1 MKLHEL
7 VKLRNELE
15 KALDL
20 SVIQDELEKNSARL
34 RSLKHYADPEYAESL
49 ETIAQQHGAI
59 IEHARIDTQKVQE
72 TVDSINQDINSIAG
86 KFFEENYQLELQHID
101 PDTIRSIRNIL
112 LPDQIE
118 QLLISRIQLHSN
130 WKYPGL
136 EIGCRD
142 GEWTKHLVA
151 SDPLY
156 VADIFYEF
164 LDNTVNQFAPS
175 YRGRVRKYLIE
186 DFRINGLPDNQFGF
200 IFSYNFFN
208 YLSLDSIKQYLIQA
222 KSWLRDGGT
231 MLFTYNNADMPA
243 GAGYAEN
250 YFMSYVPKSLLVA
263 MCEGLGFIITDTQE
277 FDPAIAWIEIIK
289 PGTLNTVKASQA
301 LGEIKYRQV
310 NPVEIHYI
318 HGQPVEIIA
327 NRD

>member
-49 ETIAQQHGAI
+49 ETIAQQHSAI

-86 KFFEENYQLELQHID
+86 KFFEENYQLELQYID
-101 PDTIRSIRNIL
+101 PEDIRSIRNIL

-118 QLLISRIQLHSN
+118 QLLISRIQLHSS
-130 WKYPGL
+130 WKYPAL

-156 VADIFYEF
+156 VADVFHEF
-164 LDNTVNQFAPS
+164 LDNTVNQFVPS

-243 GAGYAEN
+243 GAGYAET

-263 MCEGLGFIITDTQE
+263 MCEGLGFTITNTHE
-277 FDPAIAWIEIIK
+277 FDPAIAWIEIKK
-289 PGTLNTVKASQA
+289 PGTLKTVKASQA
-301 LGEIKYRQV
+301 LGEVKYRRGE
-310 NPVEIHYI
+310 PVEI
-318 HGQPVEIIA
+318 VA
-327 NRD
+327 VRD

>member
-20 SVIQDELEKNSARL
+20 SVIQGELEKNSARL

-49 ETIAQQHGAI
+49 EAIAQQHSSI
-59 IEHARIDTQKVQE
+59 IEQALIDSQSIQE
-72 TVDSINQDINSIAG
+72 TVDNINQDINSLAG
-86 KFFEENYQLELQHID
+86 KFFEESYQLELQYVD
-101 PDTIRSIRNIL
+101 PDTIRSTRNIN
-112 LPDQIE
+112 LPEQIE
-118 QLLISRIQLHSN
+118 QLLLSRIQLHSN
-130 WKYPGL
+130 WKYPAL

-156 VADIFYEF
+156 IADVFDEF
-164 LDNTVNQFAPS
+164 LHVAVEQFTPV
-175 YRGRVRKYLIE
+175 YQGRIRKYLIDNFHIE
-186 DFRINGLPDNQFGF
+186 GLPENQFSF

-222 KSWLRDGGT
+222 KAWLRDGGT

-263 MCEGLGFIITDTQE
+263 MCEGLGFTVIHTQE
-277 FDPAIAWIEIIK
+277 FDPAIAWIEIK
-289 PGTLNTVKASQA
+289 KSGTLNTVKAGQV
-301 LGEIKYRQV
+301 LGEVKYRQV
-310 NPVEIHYI
+310 ESVEK
-318 HGQPVEIIA
+318 VS
-327 NRD
+327 

>member
-20 SVIQDELEKNSARL
+20 SVIQGELEKNSARL

-49 ETIAQQHGAI
+49 ETIAQQHSSI
-59 IEHARIDTQKVQE
+59 IEQARIDIQKVQE

-86 KFFEENYQLELQHID
+86 KFFEENYQLELQYID
-101 PDTIRSIRNIL
+101 PNIIRSTRYIT
-112 LPDQIE
+112 LPEQIE
-118 QLLISRIQLHSN
+118 QLLLSRIQLHSN
-130 WKYPGL
+130 WQYPGL
-136 EIGCRD
+136 EIGCGD
-142 GEWTKHLVA
+142 GVWTKHLVA

-156 VADIFYEF
+156 VADVFHEF
-164 LDNTVNQFAPS
+164 LDNTVNQFATS

-186 DFRINGLPDNQFGF
+186 DFRINGLPENQFGF

-222 KSWLRDGGT
+222 KAWLRDGGT

-263 MCEGLGFIITDTQE
+263 MCEGLGFTITNTYE
-277 FDPAIAWIEIIK
+277 FEPAVAWIEIK
-289 PGTLNTVKASQA
+289 KSGTLKTVKASQA
-301 LGEIKYRQV
+301 LGEVKYRQDG
-310 NPVEIHYI
+310 PVEI
-318 HGQPVEIIA
+318 VA
-327 NRD
+327 VRD

>member
-7 VKLRNELE
+7 VRLRNELE

-20 SVIQDELEKNSARL
+20 SVIQDELQKNSARL
-34 RSLKHYADPEYAESL
+34 RSLKHFADPEYAESL
-49 ETIAQQHGAI
+49 EVIANQHSAI
-59 IEHARIDTQKVQE
+59 IEHARIDMQKVQE

-86 KFFEENYQLELQHID
+86 KFFEENYQLELQYID
-101 PDTIRSIRNIL
+101 PTTVRSVRNIT
-112 LPDQIE
+112 LPEQIE

-130 WKYPGL
+130 WKYPAL

-156 VADIFYEF
+156 VADLFEEF
-164 LDNTVNQFAPS
+164 LDNAVNQFAPS
-175 YRGRVRKYLIE
+175 YRGRVRKYQIE
-186 DFRINGLPDNQFGF
+186 DFHINGLPENQFGF

-231 MLFTYNNADMPA
+231 MLFTYNNADMPS
-243 GAGYAEN
+243 GAGYAET

-263 MCEGLGFIITDTQE
+263 MCEGLGFTITNTHE
-277 FDPAIAWIEIIK
+277 FDPAIAWIEIKK
-289 PGTLNTVKASQA
+289 PGTLTTVKASQV
-301 LGEIKYRQV
+301 LGEIKYRQDG
-310 NPVEIHYI
+310 PVEI
-318 HGQPVEIIA
+318 VA
-327 NRD
+327 VRD